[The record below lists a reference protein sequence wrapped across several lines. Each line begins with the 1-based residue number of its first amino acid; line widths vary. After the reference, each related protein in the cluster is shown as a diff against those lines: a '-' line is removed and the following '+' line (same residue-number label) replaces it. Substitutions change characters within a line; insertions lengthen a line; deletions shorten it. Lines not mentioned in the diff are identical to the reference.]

1 MPIRK
6 AFDNEERNNRH
17 LSPLA
22 KNTISILGQTIGH
35 IKKHDDEGK
44 IFQILSSAIMML
56 TSILRP
62 YVKED
67 NVDLMTGEVLDD
79 RLKN

>member
-1 MPIRK
+1 MPIRQIEDK
-6 AFDNEERNNRH
+6 TNKH

-22 KNTISILGQTIGH
+22 RNTISILGQTIGH
-35 IKKHDDEGK
+35 IKKHDDESK

-56 TSILRP
+56 TSILKP
-62 YVKED
+62 YVKDD
-67 NVDLMTGEVLDD
+67 NVDLMTGEVIDD